1 MFMETND
8 RNKFSAA
15 MIRDTAL
22 QAWLRFPVAVA
33 WLALFAIGML
43 LALIRP
49 EFLENCKNLGQS
61 LMYGG
66 GMGYFATTAVT
77 LWCEF
82 LGKPKNAAIIVASVL
97 VAIDSVILYYAPAP
111 LGDAAVVRRAAL
123 GTALVIACFFV
134 PADRGNAWHF
144 AWSQFCNLAAAVL
157 VGLAC
162 IFATMMIYG
171 TVRALFEVDCE
182 NFISYGVTLGG
193 LTLPAL
199 MILGR
204 TVTQVQNNEDA
215 VDFRLTSFGS
225 GFFLYFLLPITV
237 VYMAV
242 LYVYGLDILFRWSLP
257 KGVVTGVGTGLCAA
271 VLVLL
276 FFLEGVRRSNPTNTT
291 VPKVLKWLPWLT
303 LPVVLLMSVAIGYR
317 ISQYG
322 FTAPRLYVLTF
333 NIWCWAVF
341 ILLGLKENRNYGRVA
356 QSFAIVF
363 VATSILPWANFMTLG
378 EYLEGPQEDKT
389 EVDVVSDY
397 KHFIDKD
404 DIAIPEGFTCM
415 REVSVAGSGIDN
427 GIAKVGGVGYS
438 FPADS
443 LMAVDERDFSTFFI
457 RPVSETTDSIVAVN
471 SVRMEKMNDGVR
483 IYGLDGYIFTK

>member
-1 MFMETND
+1 
-8 RNKFSAA
+8 
-15 MIRDTAL
+15 MIRETAL

-33 WLALFAIGML
+33 WLALFAVGML

-49 EFLENCKNLGQS
+49 EFLENSKNLDQS
-61 LMYGG
+61 LVYGG
-66 GMGYFATTAVT
+66 VMGYFATVAVT

-82 LGKPKNAAIIVASVL
+82 LGKPKNAAVIVASVL
-97 VAIDSVILYYAPAP
+97 VAIDSVILYYTP
-111 LGDAAVVRRAAL
+111 LPMGDAVIVRRAAL

-144 AWSQFCNLAAAVL
+144 AWSQFCNLAAAIL

-162 IFATMMIYG
+162 IFATMIIYG

-182 NFISYGVTLGG
+182 DFISYGVTLGG

-204 TVTQVQNNEDA
+204 TITTEQNKEDA
-215 VDFRLTSFGS
+215 ADFQLTTFGS
-225 GFFLYFLLPITV
+225 GFFLYFLLPVTA
-237 VYMAV
+237 VYMGV
-242 LYVYGLDILFRWSLP
+242 LYVYGLDILFSWSLP

-356 QSFAIVF
+356 QSFAIIF

-378 EYLEGPQEDKT
+378 EYLEGPQKDKT
-389 EVDVVSDY
+389 DVEVVSDY
-397 KHFIDKD
+397 KYFIDKD
-404 DIAIPEGFTCM
+404 DIAIPEGFTCV
-415 REVSVAGSGIDN
+415 REVSIAGSGIVN
-427 GIAKVGGVGYS
+427 GTAKVGGVGYV

-457 RPVSETTDSIVAVN
+457 RPVSGTTDSIFAVN
-471 SVRMEKMNDGVR
+471 SVRMEEAGEGDVTV
-483 IYGLDGYIFTK
+483 YGLDGYIFTK

>member
-1 MFMETND
+1 MICET
-8 RNKFSAA
+8 A
-15 MIRDTAL
+15 M

-33 WLALFAIGML
+33 WLAIFAIGML
-43 LALIRP
+43 VSFLRP
-49 EFLENCKNLGQS
+49 EFLEEYKRLGDS
-61 LMYGG
+61 LSYGG
-66 GMGYFATTAVT
+66 FMGYCATMAVT

-82 LGKPKNAAIIVASVL
+82 LGKPKNVAVIVASVL
-97 VAIDSVILYYAPAP
+97 VAVDTFIIYSGPV
-111 LGDAAVVRRAAL
+111 GEAAFVRRTAL
-123 GTALVIACFFV
+123 GAALVIACFFV
-134 PADRGNAWHF
+134 PAPRRDGWHF
-144 AWSQFCNLAAAVL
+144 AWSQFCNLSAAVL
-157 VGLAC
+157 VGAVC
-162 IFATMMIYG
+162 AMATVVISMSIEL
-171 TVRALFEVDCE
+171 LFNINCNDLVSWG
-182 NFISYGVTLGG
+182 ITLGA
-193 LTLPAL
+193 LTLPGL

-204 TVTQVQNNEDA
+204 TITTEQNKEDA
-215 VDFRLTSFGS
+215 ADFQLTTFGS
-225 GFFLYFLLPITV
+225 GFFLYFLLPITA

-291 VPKVLKWLPWLT
+291 VPKVLKCLPWLT

-378 EYLEGPQEDKT
+378 DYLRGPIDDSVEET
-389 EVDVVSDY
+389 VDWDY
-397 KHFIDKD
+397 KYFVDNDNIT
-404 DIAIPEGFTCM
+404 IPEGFTHM
-415 REVSVAGSGIDN
+415 RNVSVGQNKIEE
-427 GIAKVGGVGYS
+427 GIANVGGAEYAI
-438 FPADS
+438 PADS
-443 LMAVDERDFSTFFI
+443 LVALEKGDFRALFIAPLSENRDSVFAVS
-457 RPVSETTDSIVAVN
+457 
-471 SVRMEKMNDGVR
+471 SVRIGKSDNSGVV
-483 IYGLDGYIFTK
+483 IYALDGYIFTK

>member
-1 MFMETND
+1 MICET
-8 RNKFSAA
+8 A
-15 MIRDTAL
+15 M

-33 WLALFAIGML
+33 WLAIFAIGML
-43 LALIRP
+43 VSFLRP
-49 EFLENCKNLGQS
+49 EFLEEYKRLGDS
-61 LMYGG
+61 LTYGG
-66 GMGYFATTAVT
+66 FMGYCATMAVT

-82 LGKPKNAAIIVASVL
+82 LDKPKNVAVIVASVL
-97 VAIDSVILYYAPAP
+97 VAVDTFIIYSGPV
-111 LGDAAVVRRAAL
+111 GEAAFVRRTAL
-123 GTALVIACFFV
+123 GAALVIACFFV
-134 PADRGNAWHF
+134 PAPRRDGWHF
-144 AWSQFCNLAAAVL
+144 AWSQFCNLSAAVL
-157 VGLAC
+157 VGAVC
-162 IFATMMIYG
+162 AMATVVISMSIEL
-171 TVRALFEVDCE
+171 LFNINCNDLVSWG
-182 NFISYGVTLGG
+182 ITLGA
-193 LTLPAL
+193 LTLPGL

-204 TVTQVQNNEDA
+204 TVSTAENAADSA
-215 VDFRLTSFGS
+215 DFRLTAFGG
-225 GFFLYFLLPITV
+225 GFFLYFLLPITA

-242 LYVYGLDILFRWSLP
+242 LYVYGLDILFSWSLP

-378 EYLEGPQEDKT
+378 EYLEGPQKDKT
-389 EVDVVSDY
+389 EIEIVSDY
-397 KHFIDKD
+397 KYFIDKD
-404 DIAIPEGFTCM
+404 DIAIPEGFTCV
-415 REVSVAGSGIDN
+415 REVSVAGSGIVN
-427 GIAKVGGVGYS
+427 GMAKVGGVGYV

-457 RPVSETTDSIVAVN
+457 RPVSGTTDSIFAVN
-471 SVRMEKMNDGVR
+471 SVRMEEAGEGDVTV
-483 IYGLDGYIFTK
+483 YGLDGYIFTK